1 MEILVLSILFLFNGF
16 FSLSE
21 IAIVSSKTT
30 RLEQHRGTGHK
41 GAATALKLRAESEM
55 FLSAVQVGITLISL
69 ITGAYSGVSLAG
81 NVTPFFEQFDAL
93 RPYANGI
100 SIVVIMFLITYFSI
114 VIGELVPKTIA
125 LGNPEKVAIRVAP
138 LIHFFSKLFYPF
150 VKLLSASTKLI
161 TSTFGIEKQS
171 EHMTESELRQMIKT
185 ASLEGIIEE
194 GQNDIHEKV
203 FNFSDK
209 RARHLMTHRI
219 EVEWI
224 DLNESEE
231 EIREEIENCQHS
243 KIVCCHDTLDNLAGV
258 LLIRDYYKAILLKKE
273 FKVEDLITQPVVIHE
288 KTSAP
293 IVLKN
298 LKQSSSH
305 FCVVVDEYGD
315 FQGIVTFHDIMENL
329 VGLIPDEGEIEE
341 PDYFVREDKSVL
353 INGDAPIETLTEIIK
368 ELDVDFELIDYATVA
383 GFIIDQVNEIPRV
396 GDKIEYLDYTLEI
409 VDMDGNRIDKILI
422 TKKQDQEEN
431 G

>member
-1 MEILVLSILFLFNGF
+1 MEIIILTILILFNGF

-30 RLEQHRGTGHK
+30 RLEQYRSTGKK
-41 GAATALKLRAESEM
+41 GAVTALRLRSDSEM

-69 ITGAYSGVSLAG
+69 ITGAYGGISLAE
-81 NVTPFFEQFDAL
+81 NVDPFFAKFDLL
-93 RPYANGI
+93 RPYPQGK
-100 SIVVIMFLITYFSI
+100 SSGLIMFLITYFSI
-114 VIGELVPKTIA
+114 VLGELVPKTIA

-138 LIHFFSKLFYPF
+138 LINFFSKMFYPF

-161 TSTFGIEKQS
+161 TTTFGFEKQS

-185 ASLEGIIEE
+185 ASMEGIIEE

-219 EVEWI
+219 EVEWL
-224 DLNESEE
+224 DLNETEE
-231 EIREEIENCQHS
+231 EIRNEIENCQHS

-341 PDYFVREDKSVL
+341 PDFFVREDKSVL
-353 INGDAPIETLTEIIK
+353 MNGDAPIETLTQIIR

-396 GDKIEYLDYTLEI
+396 GDKIDYLDYTLEI

-422 TKKQDQEEN
+422 SKKEEKEEQ
-431 G
+431 

>member
-1 MEILVLSILFLFNGF
+1 MEIVILLILILFNGF

-21 IAIVSSKTT
+21 IAIVSSKTS
-30 RLEQHRGTGHK
+30 RLEQYKNAGKK
-41 GAATALKLRAESEM
+41 GAVIAMKLRNDSEM

-69 ITGAYSGVSLAG
+69 ITGAYGGISLAE
-81 NVTPFFEQFDAL
+81 NVTPFIAQFDAL
-93 RPYANGI
+93 RPYANAI
-100 SIVVIMFLITYFSI
+100 SLVLIMFLITYVSI

-125 LGNPEKVAIRVAP
+125 LANPEKVAIRVAP
-138 LIHFFSKLFYPF
+138 PINFFSKLFYPF

-161 TSTFGIEKQS
+161 TTTFGIEKQS

-185 ASLEGIIEE
+185 ASLEGVIEE

-209 RARHLMTHRI
+209 RAKHLMTHRI

-231 EIREEIENCQHS
+231 EIREDIDNSQHS
-243 KIVCCHDTLDNLAGV
+243 KIVCCYETLDNLAGV
-258 LLIRDYYKAILLKKE
+258 LLIRDYYKALLEKKD
-273 FKVEDLITQPVVIHE
+273 FKVEDLIVQPVVIHE

-293 IVLKN
+293 KVLKL
-298 LKQSSSH
+298 LKQNSSH

-341 PDYFVREDKSVL
+341 PDYFVREDESVL
-353 INGDAPIETLTEIIK
+353 INGDAPIEVLTEIIK

-383 GFIIDQVNEIPRV
+383 GFIIDQINEIPKV
-396 GDKIEYLDYTLEI
+396 GDKIEYLDYSLEI

-422 TKKQDQEEN
+422 TKKKDDEEI
-431 G
+431 

>member
-1 MEILVLSILFLFNGF
+1 
-16 FSLSE
+16 
-21 IAIVSSKTT
+21 
-30 RLEQHRGTGHK
+30 
-41 GAATALKLRAESEM
+41 
-55 FLSAVQVGITLISL
+55 
-69 ITGAYSGVSLAG
+69 
-81 NVTPFFEQFDAL
+81 
-93 RPYANGI
+93 
-100 SIVVIMFLITYFSI
+100 
-114 VIGELVPKTIA
+114 
-125 LGNPEKVAIRVAP
+125 
-138 LIHFFSKLFYPF
+138 
-150 VKLLSASTKLI
+150 
-161 TSTFGIEKQS
+161 
-171 EHMTESELRQMIKT
+171 MTESELRQMIKT
-185 ASLEGIIEE
+185 ASMEGIIEE

-219 EVEWI
+219 EVEWL
-224 DLNESEE
+224 DLNETEE
-231 EIREEIENCQHS
+231 EIRNEIENCQHS

-273 FKVEDLITQPVVIHE
+273 FRVEDLITQPVVIHE

-298 LKQSSSH
+298 LKQNSSH

-341 PDYFVREDKSVL
+341 PDFFVREDKSVL
-353 INGDAPIETLTEIIK
+353 MNGDAPIETLTQIIR

-396 GDKIEYLDYTLEI
+396 GDKIDYLDYTLEI

-422 TKKQDQEEN
+422 SKKEEKEEQ
-431 G
+431 